1 MKQKSFIQLLK
12 YGNKHLILTILGIV
26 LSAVSAVLA
35 VIPYIF
41 LWNICK
47 ELIDV
52 YPNFQNAVNIESN
65 ALWAVGT
72 SIASILLYFLGLICT
87 HLAAFRVASNMRKVA
102 IKHVMKLPMGFF
114 NEQQTGTLRKV
125 IDENAAETET
135 LLAHNLPDLAGTIV
149 TPIAIIVIIFV
160 INPILGAVSL
170 IPIIWSIITLFQMMG
185 GNNSGFMKKYME
197 ALEKMSS
204 EAVEYVRGIPV
215 VKTFNQTV
223 YSFKSFKKVI
233 NDYGKFASDY
243 ALSCRKPYTW
253 YTIALNLYFALLVI
267 SATIMFL
274 VTGNP
279 LSILLDVIFYILFTP
294 LVVTMMNKIM
304 YATES
309 VGKTDIIINR
319 LNQILN
325 IKPMEIANNNNKII
339 NGEIKF
345 ENVYFSYTN
354 DEKYAI
360 QDVSFEVK
368 KGETIGFVGPSGGG
382 KTTTASLIARFF
394 DRNKGK
400 ITIDG
405 IDIKDIPFTELMNK
419 VAFIFQD
426 NRLFHDTLYN
436 NVKMAKPNATD
447 EEIRKALSYA
457 QCDDIIEKLP
467 DGLNTVI
474 GAGGVY
480 LSGGE
485 MQRIAIARTILKDA
499 QIIIFDEA
507 TAFTDP
513 ENEVKIQKAFK
524 HLTKNKTVIMIA
536 HRLSTIKDAD
546 KIIVFNKGKII
557 ERGNHNE
564 LLEKNEFYAKMWKNY
579 QKSISWKIGGEVKC

>member
-1 MKQKSFIQLLK
+1 
-12 YGNKHLILTILGIV
+12 
-26 LSAVSAVLA
+26 
-35 VIPYIF
+35 
-41 LWNICK
+41 
-47 ELIDV
+47 
-52 YPNFQNAVNIESN
+52 
-65 ALWAVGT
+65 
-72 SIASILLYFLGLICT
+72 
-87 HLAAFRVASNMRKVA
+87 
-102 IKHVMKLPMGFF
+102 
-114 NEQQTGTLRKV
+114 
-125 IDENAAETET
+125 
-135 LLAHNLPDLAGTIV
+135 
-149 TPIAIIVIIFV
+149 
-160 INPILGAVSL
+160 
-170 IPIIWSIITLFQMMG
+170 
-185 GNNSGFMKKYME
+185 
-197 ALEKMSS
+197 
-204 EAVEYVRGIPV
+204 
-215 VKTFNQTV
+215 
-223 YSFKSFKKVI
+223 
-233 NDYGKFASDY
+233 
-243 ALSCRKPYTW
+243 
-253 YTIALNLYFALLVI
+253 
-267 SATIMFL
+267 MFL

-279 LSILLDVIFYILFTP
+279 LSTLLDVIFYILFTP

-304 YATES
+304 YAAES

-325 IKPMEIANNNNKII
+325 IKPMETANNNNRII
-339 NGEIKF
+339 SGEIKF
-345 ENVYFSYTN
+345 ENVYFSYTDN
-354 DEKYAI
+354 EKYAI

-419 VAFIFQD
+419 VAFVFQD
-426 NRLFHDTLYN
+426 NKLFHDTLYN

-447 EEIRKALSYA
+447 DEIRKALSYA
-457 QCDDIIEKLP
+457 QCDDIVEKLP

-507 TAFTDP
+507 TAFNDP
-513 ENEVKIQKAFK
+513 ENEVKIQRAFM
-524 HLTKNKTVIMIA
+524 HLTKNKTVIIIA

-557 ERGNHNE
+557 EIGNHNE
-564 LLEKNEFYAKMWKNY
+564 LVEKNEFYSKMWKDY